1 MCQVISFFVILL
13 VFKQSL
19 TWISAD
25 IRWYFLEVSLKTFDW
40 GHDPSLFRISHR
52 SRYCAPLRC
61 YQQESSQARVVMIR
75 RMMRMRM
82 MLKDDGTHWNAHDV
96 PALLC
101 CSSTCLC
108 KGWIKI
114 ITLKL
119 QITCETANLF
129 PLVGCYCRLFTDC
142 TLEMAVR
149 ASSVAW
155 WRHGKSVE
163 TTLNR

>member
-1 MCQVISFFVILL
+1 LLFFHM
-13 VFKQSL
+13 SL
-19 TWISAD
+19 QG
-25 IRWYFLEVSLKTFDW
+25 VN
-40 GHDPSLFRISHR
+40 
-52 SRYCAPLRC
+52 
-61 YQQESSQARVVMIR
+61 Q
-75 RMMRMRM
+75 
-82 MLKDDGTHWNAHDV
+82 
-96 PALLC
+96 
-101 CSSTCLC
+101 
-108 KGWIKI
+108 I